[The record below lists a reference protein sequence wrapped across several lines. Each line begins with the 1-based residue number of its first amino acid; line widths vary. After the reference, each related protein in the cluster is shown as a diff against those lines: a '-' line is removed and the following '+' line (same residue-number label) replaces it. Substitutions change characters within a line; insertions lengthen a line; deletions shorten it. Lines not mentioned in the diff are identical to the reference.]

1 MRRFAVPM
9 VLGALAMTAVTS
21 RAEAQPNI
29 FFGGGP
35 SFPVGDFKDNP
46 LPSPPDFGAKTG
58 WLLQGGIG
66 IDIGSR
72 GLFIEAE
79 GFFGSNS
86 HENTGNFKD
95 KTNILAFMGA
105 LGYSFGADDAK
116 VNPYVLAGAGILGNQ
131 FRTDN
136 DANVAL
142 EGTENEFGYTGAVGL
157 SFRLNEKARFWV
169 EGRYLGS
176 SNTTLIPFAAGISL
190 TLGGGGGGM

>member
-9 VLGALAMTAVTS
+9 VLGALAMTALTS

-35 SFPVGDFKDNP
+35 SFPMGDYGDY
-46 LPSPPDFGAKTG
+46 AKTG

-66 IDIGSR
+66 FDIGSK

-86 HENTGNFKD
+86 HEGTGNFKE
-95 KTNILAFMGA
+95 KTNIIAFLGA
-105 LGYSFGADDAK
+105 LGYSFGGDDAK
-116 VNPYVLAGAGILGNQ
+116 VNPYVLAGAGILGHQ

-136 DANVAL
+136 DADADL
-142 EGTENEFGYTGAVGL
+142 EGTENKFGYTAAVGL
-157 SFRLNEKARFWV
+157 AFRLNEKARFWV

-176 SNTTLIPFAAGISL
+176 DGTAVIPFAAGISL

>member
-9 VLGALAMTAVTS
+9 FLGALAMTAVTS
-21 RAEAQPNI
+21 RAEAQANI

-35 SFPVGDFKDNP
+35 SFATGDFGDV
-46 LPSPPDFGAKTG
+46 AKNG

-66 IDIGSR
+66 LDIGSR

-79 GFFGSNS
+79 GFFGSHS
-86 HENTGNFKD
+86 HDNLINPNAKE
-95 KTNILAFMGA
+95 KTNIIAFMGA

-116 VNPYVLAGAGILGNQ
+116 INPYVLAGVGMLGAQ
-131 FRTDN
+131 FRTDV
-136 DANVAL
+136 DADADL
-142 EGTENEFGYTGAVGL
+142 ESTENEFGYTGAVGL

-169 EGRYLGS
+169 EARYLGAS
-176 SNTTLIPFAAGISL
+176 GIGLIPLAAGVSI